1 MAQDPQ
7 KRLQMADIARLA
19 GVSVSTV
26 SRALSGSGLVN
37 EETRQRVAELAR
49 SMNYTVNLGAQALR
63 LRKNQT
69 IAVVVPFDASTRQHI
84 SDPFFLAIVGALAD
98 ALTERGYDMLLS
110 RVDLE
115 QLDTAARLVDG
126 GKAIGLIVIGQWRQ
140 HEHLNALADR
150 GVPLVVWG
158 AHMPHQ
164 RYCSVGGDN
173 LAGGL
178 MATRHLLA
186 GGRRHIAFLGD
197 ASLPEVMLRHEGHLQ
212 ALAEAGIARDALLD
226 LPVPFEVGAA
236 RTTLDALFASGR
248 PVDGVLACSDLLALQ
263 ALQAAQAAGREVP
276 RDVAVVGYDDMP
288 LAACSSPALTS
299 VHQPLDQAGTNI
311 VDALLGLLAGETV
324 APRTLPVHLVVR
336 DSAP

>member
-1 MAQDPQ
+1 MAKDPQ
-7 KRLQMADIARLA
+7 KKLQMADIARLA

-26 SRALSGSGLVN
+26 SRALSGSSLVN

-49 SMNYTVNLGAQALR
+49 SMNYTINLGAQALR

-69 IAVVVPFDASTRQHI
+69 IAVVVPFDATTRQHI

-126 GKAIGLIVIGQWRQ
+126 GKAIGLIVIGQWRH
-140 HEHLNALADR
+140 HEQLNALADR

-178 MATRHLLA
+178 VATRHLLA
-186 GGRRHIAFLGD
+186 AGRRHIAFLGD

-236 RTTLDALFASGR
+236 RATLDALFASGT

-288 LAACSSPALTS
+288 LAAYSSPALTS